1 MPVATRILAT
11 EGRLK
16 TVDSYRLVR
25 VDRRVLVGIT
35 IGVLGLVVGAAAV
48 IWDPVAFVVILGF
61 VVLSSI
67 VGVNRLLGHLG
78 KARVQ
83 IEELSGKVTELETTV
98 EKESKAREDVEAQ
111 LASRIQLTATR
122 TSTHGDSLT
131 DDSTGLYNEGYFTV
145 ALEARLAIARRNL
158 KPVAVVLLEVIEGLS
173 SGRARPA
180 DPARVAVSIA
190 ATIREADTACR
201 MLDGGYAL
209 VLEDT
214 AENGAIWTVER
225 IRRHLAAGAPGLT
238 LWAGVACYPAH
249 GFDTDE
255 VLDRADLALDAA
267 REWRQDRIEV
277 ASSE

>member
-1 MPVATRILAT
+1 
-11 EGRLK
+11 LK
-16 TVDSYRLVR
+16 TLRSYRWVQ
-25 VDRRVLVGIT
+25 VDRRALVGIT
-35 IGVLGLVVGAAAV
+35 VGVLGLALGAAAV
-48 IWDPVAFVVILGF
+48 FWDLVALAVIAAFVVLAC
-61 VVLSSI
+61 VVAI
-67 VGVNRLLGHLG
+67 TRLREHLRT
-78 KARVQ
+78 AHHQ
-83 IEELSGKVTELETTV
+83 IEQLSGKVTELETTV
-98 EKESKAREDVEAQ
+98 EKEAKAREDVEAQ

-122 TSTHGDSLT
+122 TSTQGDSLT
-131 DDSTGLYNEGYFTV
+131 DESTGLYNEGYFTV
-145 ALEARLAIARRNL
+145 ALDARLAVARRNL
-158 KPVAVVLLEVIEGLS
+158 KPVAVVLLEVIEGLG
-173 SGRARPA
+173 SGRPRPA

-201 MLDGGYAL
+201 LLDGGYAL

-225 IRRHLAAGAPGLT
+225 IRRHLAGGAPGLT
-238 LWAGVACYPAH
+238 MWAGVACYPAH

>member
-1 MPVATRILAT
+1 
-11 EGRLK
+11 
-16 TVDSYRLVR
+16 
-25 VDRRVLVGIT
+25 VGVT
-35 IGVLGLVVGAAAV
+35 IGVLGLGLGAAAV
-48 IWDPVAFVVILGF
+48 LWYVVELAVIAGF
-61 VVLSSI
+61 VVLACAVAI
-67 VGVNRLLGHLG
+67 TRLLDHLRS
-78 KARVQ
+78 AHDQ
-83 IEELSGKVTELETTV
+83 IEELTDKVSELETSV
-98 EKESKAREDVEAQ
+98 EKEARAREDIESQ
-111 LASRIQLTATR
+111 LASRIQLTAMR
-122 TSTHGDSLT
+122 TSTQADSLT

-145 ALEARLAIARRNL
+145 ALDARLAVARRNL
-158 KPVAVVLLEVIEGLS
+158 KPVAVVLLEVIEGLR
-173 SGRARPA
+173 SGRPRPA

-201 MLDGGYAL
+201 LLDGGYAL

-225 IRRHLAAGAPGLT
+225 IRRHLAGGAPGLT

-255 VLDRADLALDAA
+255 VLDRADMALDAA